1 MGEETAHSVGL
12 NAARS
17 IAHLHATRGSGHQT
31 SRILPESQRTQPD
44 GPLVVHEIVSR
55 TALTQPNVSNHLRCL
70 TDCGLV
76 TSMRDGRFVRYRTS
90 SPRIAD
96 LLRDADALLDVVAE
110 SVEACPNY
118 QLKEDEAPP
127 RGT

>member
-1 MGEETAHSVGL
+1 MEKIATDRNPVTTATERRSKLFRGL
-12 NAARS
+12 ADP
-17 IAHLHATRGSGHQT
+17 
-31 SRILPESQRTQPD
+31 SRLAILDALRD
-44 GPLVVHEIVSR
+44 GPLVVHEIVAR

-76 TSMRDGRFVRYRTS
+76 TSMRDGRFVSYRTS